1 MQEESHRRVQWVYSS
16 TSNRELEE
24 RYDKWASEYDKDL
37 AEQFQW
43 NSPRTAVDLLAK
55 HVPTEAKILDAGA
68 GTGLVGEC
76 LAQLGYRDLYA
87 MDLSLGMLEEAR
99 RKDLYKDFYQMTL
112 GEELGFETNS
122 FDSVISVG
130 VFTTGHAPAN
140 AFDELA
146 RVTKPDGIIVF
157 SLRVDLYEEGGFKE
171 YQAGLEEAGR
181 WNLAELSE
189 PFQPLPKGEPEVI
202 HRIWA
207 YQVTS

>member
-140 AFDELA
+140 ACLRPGTPRPTPSMNWHESPS
-146 RVTKPDGIIVF
+146 RMGSSF
-157 SLRVDLYEEGGFKE
+157 SVC
-171 YQAGLEEAGR
+171 A
-181 WNLAELSE
+181 
-189 PFQPLPKGEPEVI
+189 
-202 HRIWA
+202 
-207 YQVTS
+207 

>member
-130 VFTTGHAPAN
+130 VFTTGHAPAH

-181 WNLAELSE
+181 WKLAELSE

>member
-16 TSNRELEE
+16 TSNRELED
-24 RYDKWASEYDKDL
+24 RYDQWASEYDKDL
-37 AEQFQW
+37 AEEFEW
-43 NSPRTAVDLLAK
+43 NAPRTAVDLLTK

-68 GTGLVGEC
+68 GTGLVGER
-76 LAQLGYRDLYA
+76 LARLGYRDLYA

-130 VFTTGHAPAN
+130 VFTTGHAPAH

-171 YQAGLEEAGR
+171 YQAGLEEAGSS
-181 WNLAELSE
+181 ELSE

>member
-1 MQEESHRRVQWVYSS
+1 M
-16 TSNRELEE
+16 
-24 RYDKWASEYDKDL
+24 
-37 AEQFQW
+37 
-43 NSPRTAVDLLAK
+43 
-55 HVPTEAKILDAGA
+55 
-68 GTGLVGEC
+68 
-76 LAQLGYRDLYA
+76 GYRDLYA

-130 VFTTGHAPAN
+130 VFTTGHAPAH

-171 YQAGLEEAGR
+171 YQSGLEEAGR
-181 WNLAELSE
+181 WKLAELSE